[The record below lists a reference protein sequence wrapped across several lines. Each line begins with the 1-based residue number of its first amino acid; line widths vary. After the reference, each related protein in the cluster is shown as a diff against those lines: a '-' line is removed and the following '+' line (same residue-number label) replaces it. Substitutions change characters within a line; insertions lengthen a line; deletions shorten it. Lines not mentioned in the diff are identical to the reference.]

1 MLVVISLQLH
11 LISQLFEMESVSQ
24 EKKKRKRKSNDLR
37 DSMSVNVCVFL
48 IEITGCIEIDNTLI
62 KK

>member
-24 EKKKRKRKSNDLR
+24 EKKKEKRKSNDLR
-37 DSMSVNVCVFL
+37 DSMSANVCVFL

>member
-24 EKKKRKRKSNDLR
+24 EKKKEKRKSNDLR